1 MRHVFPTAESPITIT
16 FSSASYERLSVVDIT
31 VLQLEGLG
39 GRYLESGY
47 NSLAGV
53 RYLECG
59 HPTSGLCYR
68 SSSAML
74 RSPLLRVYKLAAR
87 RLAPGLESACL
98 ASGLK
103 QYSTEAKTS
112 KYVVYSDRIWPIWV
126 CARDACVLIQETQ
139 DGDYHAEPW
148 GT

>member
-59 HPTSGLCYR
+59 HPTSGFMLPLFFRDVAFSSFASFQAR
-68 SSSAML
+68 S
-74 RSPLLRVYKLAAR
+74 
-87 RLAPGLESACL
+87 
-98 ASGLK
+98 
-103 QYSTEAKTS
+103 
-112 KYVVYSDRIWPIWV
+112 
-126 CARDACVLIQETQ
+126 
-139 DGDYHAEPW
+139 
-148 GT
+148 